1 MLQKEVDKGAEGRE
15 RVTGLPNLSLLSPQ
29 TRFLEG
35 IQGKGKGDKGT
46 KLKFSIDLL
55 SHFEE

>member
-46 KLKFSIDLL
+46 KWKDLL
-55 SHFEE
+55 SHFEG